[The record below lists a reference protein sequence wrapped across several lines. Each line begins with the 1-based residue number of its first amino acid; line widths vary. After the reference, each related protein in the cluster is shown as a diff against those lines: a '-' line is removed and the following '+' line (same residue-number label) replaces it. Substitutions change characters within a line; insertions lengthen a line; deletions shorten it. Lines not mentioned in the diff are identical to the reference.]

1 MRTESLWLA
10 VVWAAAA
17 LAPAAAQVTIPGPAV
32 TLVLS
37 ETGIWQSLRGAD
49 GRELCAA
56 DANLPL
62 ATVVDPQGKT
72 QAVATASYA
81 DGRLRLS
88 FHGTDTV
95 LTYAVEPDRYW
106 TVLRLERVEGTRPT
120 RLTLCQVPV
129 NVTAHVGRR
138 LNIAWDDEVAVCLLA
153 ATRQPDCGARREGQR
168 AVLGAALQDA
178 PGPKLEGGAVAL
190 IVAPRQAIE
199 DRLREASHAF
209 GLLTNEDANGV
220 PAKRTA
226 LTRGSYWF
234 LGCGEAEVG
243 KLIEYCRRAGFRQV
257 MLSSGAWCTKVG
269 HYELN
274 TAAFPEG
281 EKSLKRFVDK
291 LHAAGILVGMHCFAS
306 KVSKTDAYVTPVP
319 DRRFWVDRRTT
330 LAEDIDATQTEI
342 RAGDL
347 SQWPGSPVCSQKT
360 WEGGVEKHRE
370 VIIDDEIV
378 QYQAIGPE
386 GKWDTFLG
394 CQRGAWGTAAAPHA
408 AGTEG
413 RHYGVDGC
421 INGYIVDQETTL
433 LEETTDRLA
442 QIFNDCGFDMV
453 YFDGGEDVD
462 KTRFNYYVSKFQ
474 ETAMRKFR
482 KRPILHMGTIMTH
495 LTWHSFARSSTVD
508 TYLNTLYGAI
518 QSGAPVEKWPTVRD
532 HIDVSVRYMLSVGE
546 DLMPGELGWFGIWP
560 KGPDTD
566 GLQLDEAEYLMG
578 KSLGYD
584 VPISLQTSFAQMEKH
599 PLTPEIL
606 RIVRTYEELRLARAV
621 APATRQQLQALGRDF
636 VLLRHTGKIEFVPV
650 APLAVAGGSRE
661 VRALFGR
668 YAGSGLA
675 TVWPVV
681 RECELVLPVEEGRV
695 RALDFD
701 GRDVALRPQ
710 GATTLVPLTYRRL
723 TLLFEGL
730 TATQAREALQR
741 AEVKLPPAV
750 RVVVPAAR
758 GRLVGAMALGSQVGV
773 SDPEAFGDV
782 VVCTGKP
789 GYAAPQEWYAEYEV
803 RVPRAG
809 QYNLWAR
816 VRYPSGADDS
826 FGLLL
831 PGETLTLTG
840 TQVLGNCGVNGRQ
853 WHWTGRGGGS
863 TSVPP
868 GEVITLKLPAGM
880 TKLRIYAREGPGS
893 AAMNPRLD
901 LLYLTTDLQETP
913 TDEAVAALLHTEG
926 E

>member
-1 MRTESLWLA
+1 MRTRDILLGVVLA
-10 VVWAAAA
+10 SAT
-17 LAPAAAQVTIPGPAV
+17 LAPAAAQITIPGPTV
-32 TLVLS
+32 TMALS
-37 ETGIWQSLRGAD
+37 EAGVWQSLRGAD
-49 GRELCAA
+49 GHELCAA
-56 DANLPL
+56 PAHLPL
-62 ATVVDPQGKT
+62 ATVVDPQGTT
-72 QAVATASYA
+72 QPVATASYS
-81 DGRLRLS
+81 DGHLRLT
-88 FHGTDTV
+88 FQGTDAV
-95 LTYAVEPDRYW
+95 LTYAVEPDEYW
-106 TVLRLERVEGTRPT
+106 TVLRLESVEGTRPQ

-129 NVTAHVGRR
+129 NVTAHIGPR
-138 LNIAWDDEVAVCLLA
+138 LNIAWDDKVAVCLLA
-153 ATRQPDCGARREGQR
+153 ATRQADCGARREGEV
-168 AVLGAALQDA
+168 AVLRAGLQDA

-190 IVAPRQAIE
+190 IVAPREAIE
-199 DRLREASHAF
+199 ERLREASHAF
-209 GLLTNEDANGV
+209 GLLTNEDASGTPV
-220 PAKRTA
+220 KRTD
-226 LTRGSYWF
+226 LPRGSYWF
-234 LGCGEAEVG
+234 LGCGEAEVDT
-243 KLIEYCRRAGFRQV
+243 LIEYCRRAGFRQI

-319 DRRFWVDRRTT
+319 DRRFWVDKRTT
-330 LAEDIDATQTEI
+330 LAEAIDATQTEI

-347 SQWPGSPVCSQKT
+347 SQWPGSPLCSQKT
-360 WEGGVEKHRE
+360 WEGGVDKHRE
-370 VIIDDEIV
+370 VIVDDEII
-378 QYQAIGPE
+378 QYEAIGPE
-386 GKWDTFLG
+386 GRWDTFLG
-394 CQRGAWGTAAAPHA
+394 CRRGAWGTQPAAHA
-408 AGTEG
+408 AGAEG

-433 LEETTDRLA
+433 LDETTDRLA
-442 QIFNDCGFDMV
+442 QVFNDCGFDMV

-462 KTRFNYYVSKFQ
+462 KTRFNYYVSRFQ

-482 KRPILHMGTIMTH
+482 KRPIIHMGTIMTH

-532 HIDVSVRYMLSVGE
+532 HIDVSVRYMLSVRE

-560 KGPDTD
+560 KGPNTD
-566 GLQLDEAEYLMG
+566 GLQLDEVEYLMG

-584 VPISLQTSFAQMEKH
+584 VPVSLQTSFEQMERH

-606 RIVRTYEELRLARAV
+606 RMVRAYEELRMARKV
-621 APATRQQLQALGRDF
+621 APGTRQQLQALGKDF
-636 VLLRHTGKIEFVPV
+636 VLLRHTGQPEFVPV
-650 APLAVAGGSRE
+650 EPLAVAGGSRE

-668 YAGSGLA
+668 YGGSGLA

-681 RECELVLPVEEGRV
+681 RECELALPVDAPRV

-701 GRDVALRPQ
+701 GREVALRAK
-710 GATTLVPLTYRRL
+710 GEATIVPLTHRRL
-723 TLLFEGL
+723 TLLFDGV
-730 TATQAREALQR
+730 TATQVREALER
-741 AEVKLPPAV
+741 AEVRLPPAV
-750 RVVVPAAR
+750 RLVIPAAN
-758 GRLVGAMALGSQVGV
+758 GRLVGEMALGSQVGV
-773 SDPEAFGDV
+773 SEPEAFGDV
-782 VVCTGKP
+782 VVCTSKP

-826 FGLLL
+826 FGVLL
-831 PGETLTLTG
+831 PGERLTLSG
-840 TQVLGNCGVNGRQ
+840 TQVLGNCGMNGRQ

-863 TSVPP
+863 TSAPP
-868 GEVITLKLPAGM
+868 GEVVTLKLAAGV
-880 TKLRIYAREGPGS
+880 TKLRVYAREGPGT

-901 LLYLTTDLQETP
+901 VLYLTSDLFETP
-913 TDEAVAALLHTEG
+913 TDQAVSALLRAEG
-926 E
+926 K